1 MEGRCD
7 DHQVSY
13 SCKSSCTIAFFCTCK
28 FSLCRV
34 RRCVHTGACDLLN
47 WVSGWQ
53 FQSWEAVEGEGTG

>member
-13 SCKSSCTIAFFCTCK
+13 SCNSSCTIAFSVHASFLFVGLGDVCTHEQ
-28 FSLCRV
+28 V
-34 RRCVHTGACDLLN
+34 THLN

-53 FQSWEAVEGEGTG
+53 FQSWEAVEGEGIG